1 MNMKR
6 IKGAVRKLG
15 MKDITLNSH
24 EKQGEVLYNGENNS
38 RGQKRITLLFL
49 GSTGAGPVY
58 SLEMAKALVASGQCQ
73 LQCVVSQRVSNIDDW
88 VNSFRERNV
97 KLEIVDT
104 YKHSKLWFAISL
116 LEFWK
121 VKRIVKTIRIFQ
133 PDVLYVPFL
142 LTWDFLLYPRLYK
155 KMRIIA
161 TLHDP
166 HPHDVSKNLF
176 AKWIN
181 KQNKQAYKYVN
192 DVVIL
197 NNSDVQYVRDNYCPN
212 VHVIPHASFSSYVK
226 DTDVEKEIKHTIGF
240 LGRIEP
246 YKGLDLLIEAFEQ
259 LDNKYKLIVAG
270 SGKIDETTYK
280 KIVENDRIELIN
292 RYIED
297 DEFTGLINRM
307 DFVLLP
313 YKRASQSGV
322 IPLVFAHGKSV
333 VATNVG
339 ALQEQ
344 VPENTG
350 RITEPIATALAQ
362 AIKEMYEAPA
372 VILEYGKAA
381 KAYADRELTWESSAK
396 KVLDIVN
403 QNQ

>member
-1 MNMKR
+1 
-6 IKGAVRKLG
+6 
-15 MKDITLNSH
+15 MKDRAINSL
-24 EKQGEVLYNGENNS
+24 EKQGEVLCNGENNS

-88 VNSFRERNV
+88 VNSFRGRNV

-142 LTWDFLLYPRLYK
+142 LTWDFMLYPRLYK

-166 HPHDVSKNLF
+166 HPHDVSKNPF
-176 AKWIN
+176 VRWIN
-181 KQNKQAYKYVN
+181 NQNKNAYKYVS
-192 DVVIL
+192 DVIIL
-197 NNSDVQYVRDNYCPN
+197 NNGDVQYVRENYCSH

-226 DTDVEKEIKHTIGF
+226 KKSSDVGIKNTIGF

-246 YKGLDLLIEAFEQ
+246 YKGLDLLVETFEQ

-270 SGKIDETTYK
+270 SGKIDEVTYDRIK
-280 KIVENDRIELIN
+280 NNNRIELIN

-297 DEFTGLINRM
+297 EEFTGLINRM
-307 DFVLLP
+307 DFVVLP

-322 IPLVFAHGKSV
+322 IPLVFAHGKTV

-350 RITEPIATALAQ
+350 KITIPTATALAQ
-362 AIKEMYEAPA
+362 AIKEMYEDPEL
-372 VILEYGKAA
+372 ISKYGKEA
-381 KAYADRELTWESSAK
+381 KAYAERELTWESSAM
-396 KVLDIVN
+396 KVLEIVN
-403 QNQ
+403 QTNN